1 LLVVLVV
8 VLAELVLR
16 LVGISAAEMVET
28 VAQVHRTPLAAV
40 VVLVVIPVVV
50 EMVGQ
55 VDLA

>member
-28 VAQVHRTPLAAV
+28 VAQVHRTTLAAV